1 MMYAIAGQSG
11 MGCSINYLLKLQHHR
26 SNILT
31 SASFTPPPKKSW
43 LQKQF
48 EKLIEMLT
56 QEGRP

>member
-1 MMYAIAGQSG
+1 MNYAIAGCPTVGNSK
-11 MGCSINYLLKLQHHR
+11 NFLLRMQHHK

-31 SASFTPPPKKSW
+31 SASFAPPPKKSW

-48 EKLIEMLT
+48 EKLVEIVT